1 MNIFL
6 QIWFTI
12 IIGEYAKKAIINP
25 GIIYGCLSSTIIF
38 NCLLGYLMFNEKM
51 NLRISIGIVVV
62 IGGVVWISIAKNSSE
77 EVSAYDESEAL
88 KNRLL
93 GIFFAIIVSFLSSLR
108 PI

>member
-1 MNIFL
+1 
-6 QIWFTI
+6 
-12 IIGEYAKKAIINP
+12 
-25 GIIYGCLSSTIIF
+25 
-38 NCLLGYLMFNEKM
+38 MFNEKI
-51 NLRISIGIVVV
+51 NFKISIGISIV

-77 EVSAYDESEAL
+77 EVTEYNESEAL